1 LSKAVGVLEDN
12 SDLASHFDRR
22 WGEAENDWSRQTLT
36 LRSVSYDSLPMPVHA
51 LGECLLVTAAPVPPA
66 ESYPISA
73 EPMPLVRT
81 SCGGGINSSSS
92 SSGDASVPRQ
102 AEPVSPLP
110 SGQAAS
116 HADNAASPTTGS
128 GSELDT
134 TTQLDA
140 IMSGAAAQ
148 SLLRLRRLGKAG
160 SS

>member
-1 LSKAVGVLEDN
+1 MSKAVGVLEDN

-102 AEPVSPLP
+102 CAPVRPISPLP
-110 SGQAAS
+110 SGS
-116 HADNAASPTTGS
+116 HADNAASPTKGS
-128 GSELDT
+128 GADLDM
-134 TTQLDA
+134 TTQLDG
-140 IMSGAAAQ
+140 IMSGSPAQ
-148 SLLRLRRLGKAG
+148 SLLRLRRLGRAEI
-160 SS
+160 S